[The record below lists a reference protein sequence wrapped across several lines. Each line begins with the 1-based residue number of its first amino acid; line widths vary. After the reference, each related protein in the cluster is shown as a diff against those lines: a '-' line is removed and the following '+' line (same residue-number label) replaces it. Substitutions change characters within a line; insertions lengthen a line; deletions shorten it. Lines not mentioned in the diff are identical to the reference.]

1 MIRSWV
7 EVSLPRLAENVR
19 AIQGRLPS
27 KTRIIAIVKA
37 NAYGHG
43 MKPVAQRLYESGIRD
58 FGVANLQEAL
68 ELREI
73 LSDARILVL
82 GGCLKGEEEAFRSG
96 RLTAGVFDRHWVPPS
111 DIPVE
116 VKIDTGM
123 TRVGIPW
130 QEASD
135 FIRSLKNQLEG
146 VYSHFAASGSD
157 PEFTRLQL
165 ERFLKVS
172 EGLSCPRHICD
183 SAGLPLGETHLDAV
197 RIGLALYGVAP
208 NAGLDYLRPVLAWK
222 ARMVSIHEVP
232 AGASVGY
239 GRTLVTDRA
248 SRIGVLPLGYADGYN
263 RAWSNRGQVRV
274 RGSLAPVVGRV
285 SMDLTTVDLTDVPEA
300 KVGDEVFLLEADA
313 SSLLSTHSLAEK
325 LGTIP
330 YEILT
335 TIGPRITRVPL
346 E

>member
-7 EVSLPRLAENVR
+7 EVSLSRLGENVR

-27 KTRIIAIVKA
+27 QTRIIAIVKA

-43 MKPVAQRLYESGIRD
+43 VKPVAQRLDESGIRD

-82 GGCLKGEEEAFRSG
+82 GGCLKGEEGAFRSG
-96 RLTAGVFDRHWVPPS
+96 RLTASVFDRHWVPPS
-111 DIPVE
+111 DIAVE

-130 QEASD
+130 EEASD
-135 FIRSLKNQLEG
+135 FMRSLKNEISG
-146 VYSHFAASGSD
+146 VYSHFAGSSGD

-165 ERFLKVS
+165 QRFLKVS
-172 EGLSCPRHICD
+172 EGLSCTRHICD
-183 SAGLPLGETHLDAV
+183 SAGLPVREAHLDAV

-208 NAGLDYLRPVLAWK
+208 NAEVDYVRPVLAWK
-222 ARMVSIHEVP
+222 ARIVTIREVP
-232 AGASVGY
+232 AGASLGY
-239 GRTLVTDRA
+239 GRTFVTNRP

-274 RGSLAPVVGRV
+274 RGRLAPVAGRI
-285 SMDLTTVDLTDVPEA
+285 SMDLTTIDLTDVPEA
-300 KVGDEVFLLEADA
+300 LAGDEVFLLEAEA
-313 SSLLSTHSLAEK
+313 SSPLSTNALAAN

-335 TIGPRITRVPL
+335 TIGPRIVRLHL